1 MKLELGVGGRG
12 EKEPGFS
19 SSPIYPQAN
28 MLLEPVNLSTDT
40 RHSLMN
46 KACICWAQ
54 TFLSWQNC
62 NVSCQSWGHL
72 VPDHSTW
79 LCPPLSLMVFSSVST
94 FLFIQATD
102 EGFWLMNNF
111 LKLVCFL
118 LLDTV
123 KGVWVSLEV
132 DDGETP
138 VSFKNVIRREEPRWR
153 RNRTGRPLSLLQI
166 HPKNNWTLNKVH
178 KTTSDR

>member
-1 MKLELGVGGRG
+1 
-12 EKEPGFS
+12 
-19 SSPIYPQAN
+19 
-28 MLLEPVNLSTDT
+28 
-40 RHSLMN
+40 
-46 KACICWAQ
+46 
-54 TFLSWQNC
+54 
-62 NVSCQSWGHL
+62 
-72 VPDHSTW
+72 
-79 LCPPLSLMVFSSVST
+79 
-94 FLFIQATD
+94 
-102 EGFWLMNNF
+102 MNNF

-166 HPKNNWTLNKVH
+166 QRKNN
-178 KTTSDR
+178 